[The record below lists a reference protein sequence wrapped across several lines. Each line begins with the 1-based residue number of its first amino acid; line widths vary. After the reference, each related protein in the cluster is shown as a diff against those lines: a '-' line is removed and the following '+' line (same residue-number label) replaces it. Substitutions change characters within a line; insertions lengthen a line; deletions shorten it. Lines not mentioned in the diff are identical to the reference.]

1 MSPVAQTF
9 GRIRPWLAA
18 LLLVACSPDD
28 AERTSAGTVEADA
41 SAPVNEDVRA
51 LKNRIRS
58 DFGSLYDLALS
69 RHVGSALRNLLLHE
83 EPPVRLRRQRFL
95 YALYAERDF
104 TPVFIQDGGVS
115 DRYTPV
121 LDALRQAGAHALPA
135 SRFYDDTLLSALDRA
150 AEFEAL
156 SERTSV
162 VLTGDEVDAVL
173 DLIDASNLASSQTP
187 GLDLMAILG
196 DPTRSPLSELAKRF
210 SSDVESERLRA
221 GSAAIAEALIIDRVL
236 DYAFEQRHFNVSM
249 IDEEFTEAERD
260 QMIADRMTAT
270 FSALAQSESTTDTQA
285 IMEALPPSLPQYP
298 LLLVEL
304 TRYRQIV
311 ADGGWPEVP
320 RSSLRRGSQGERVS
334 ALQQRLAIEG
344 YYQGEIDGVLS
355 SSVLD
360 AVNAY
365 KLTHQMDA
373 DGELDRSFWASLNVP
388 AEDRLAQIELTIQR
402 WRESR
407 IGDDAYYVFINVPDF
422 HAELWR
428 NGERQMR
435 FRVVV
440 GNTTRVCDPATQ
452 TLRYANATPLQS
464 AEMSYL
470 VMNPYWNIPR
480 RILSEELLPN
490 LLEDNEYFESHGI
503 EQIENANGSITV
515 RQRPGPENPL
525 GRVKFIF
532 PNPHDTYMHDTSRP
546 HYFRFPVR
554 AFSHGCMRVQDPLDL
569 LETVLRNDG
578 QWDEDEIQRI
588 FDSGEETSRRLN
600 TPIPVHIEY
609 YVVRVDDE
617 GRANFL
623 SDIYRYD
630 RDRLNPPDPGS
641 LRCTPDASRPE
652 FRLVL
657 DEEGN
662 PMVRDAEGNLIDPSA
677 APEPEPESGPAA
689 GDIGP

>member
-1 MSPVAQTF
+1 MLRMFPVFAPM
-9 GRIRPWLAA
+9 IMAA
-18 LLLVACSPDD
+18 LLNGCSADEALEVADTETTD
-28 AERTSAGTVEADA
+28 AAT
-41 SAPVNEDVRA
+41 PVDEDVRA
-51 LKNRIRS
+51 LKNRVRV
-58 DFGSLYDLALS
+58 DFSSLYEMALQ
-69 RHVGSALRNLLLHE
+69 RGVGNAVRNLLLHE
-83 EPPVRLRRQRFL
+83 EPPIRLRRQRFL
-95 YALYAERDF
+95 YSLYADREF
-104 TPVFIQDGGVS
+104 EPVFIRDGGVS
-115 DRYTPV
+115 ERYAPAI
-121 LDALRQAGAHALPA
+121 DALRQAGAHALPA
-135 SRFYDDTLLSALDRA
+135 SRFYDEVLLTTLDRY

-156 SERTSV
+156 AQRTPVS
-162 VLTGDEVDAVL
+162 LTSDEIDTVL
-173 DLIDASNLASSQTP
+173 DLIDNSGLESSQTP
-187 GLDLMAILG
+187 GLDLMGILA
-196 DPTRSPLSELAKRF
+196 DPERSPLNDLAQRF
-210 SSDVESERLRA
+210 ASDLESERLRA
-221 GSAAIAEALIIDRVL
+221 GASALAESLIADRVL

-249 IDEEFTEAERD
+249 VDEEFTEDERD
-260 QMIADRMTAT
+260 LMIAERMTAT
-270 FSALAQSESTTDTQA
+270 FTALAESTSEQETLA
-285 IMEALPPSLPQYP
+285 IMEALPPALPQYP
-298 LLLVEL
+298 LLLSEL

-311 ADGGWPEVP
+311 ADGGWQEVP
-320 RSSLRRGSQGERVS
+320 RSSIRRGSQGERVS
-334 ALQQRLAIEG
+334 ALQRRLAAEG
-344 YYQGEIDGVLS
+344 YFTGEVDGIFDAEVLA
-355 SSVLD
+355 

-365 KLTHQMDA
+365 KTTHQMDA
-373 DGELDRSFWASLNVP
+373 DDELDRSFWGSLNVP

-407 IGDDAYYVFINVPDF
+407 IGDDEYYVFINIPDF

-435 FRVVV
+435 FRIVV
-440 GNTTRVCDPATQ
+440 GNTARVCDPATQ
-452 TLRYANATPLQS
+452 TFRYANATPMQS

-490 LLEDNEYFESHGI
+490 LLEDNEYFDSHGI
-503 EQIENANGSITV
+503 EQVQNENGSISV

-554 AFSHGCMRVQDPLDL
+554 AFSHGCMRVQDPLNF
-569 LETVLRNDG
+569 LETVLTNDG
-578 QWDEDEIQRI
+578 QWDQNAVQRI
-588 FDSGEETSRRLN
+588 FDSGVETSRRLT

-617 GRANFL
+617 GRANFN
-623 SDIYRYD
+623 SDVYRYD
-630 RDRLNPPDPGS
+630 RDRLSPPDPGS

-677 APEPEPESGPAA
+677 APEPEPEEGPAA